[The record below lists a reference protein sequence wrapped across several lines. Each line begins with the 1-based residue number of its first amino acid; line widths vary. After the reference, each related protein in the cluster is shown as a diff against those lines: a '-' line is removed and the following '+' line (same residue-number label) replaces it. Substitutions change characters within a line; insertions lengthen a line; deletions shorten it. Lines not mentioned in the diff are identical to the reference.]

1 MGDNRDNGD
10 GDDTGRS
17 GRDTP
22 GMPYT
27 ISNPEQNISIY
38 ETSRADALSTPLLWI
53 HAYGKD
59 KIEYSKEND
68 ELWEILNELAE
79 NERILDNKIALL
91 HEEQR
96 RMFEI
101 ARNSNS
107 RENANMLSHAMSNTN
122 GGPRNLM
129 LQESL
134 TSDQISEINRDL
146 SRLQEET
153 TSSDKVTMTKSG
165 GKSRRVFR
173 KNTKITRRRNK
184 KSNRHRR
191 TSHVAKQT

>member
-1 MGDNRDNGD
+1 MGDSIRSHGSDTEDSRSETPLMNRDMMR
-10 GDDTGRS
+10 DDLQ
-17 GRDTP
+17 
-22 GMPYT
+22 
-27 ISNPEQNISIY
+27 QNISIY
-38 ETSRADALSTPLLWI
+38 DTTRADALSTPLLWK
-53 HAYGKD
+53 HAYGED
-59 KIEYSKEND
+59 RLEYSKEND

-107 RENANMLSHAMSNTN
+107 RENATTFDKSKQFL
-122 GGPRNLM
+122 P
-129 LQESL
+129 
-134 TSDQISEINRDL
+134 DISKVLNRA
-146 SRLQEET
+146 
-153 TSSDKVTMTKSG
+153 

-173 KNTKITRRRNK
+173 KKTKITRRSNK
-184 KSNRHRR
+184 KSNRSRSHRRHHRHHHHHHRR